1 MAQEML
7 GLYLTDKEVWGNDHA
22 ELGALFYGMALAQGS
37 DVAVHDLALALLM
50 SEEKSPSEDFNFM
63 LDSIVCNKAIEDGWQ
78 SSQLTLA
85 ELYTEQGNEDSKR
98 FGFELYE
105 TLSQRDRESFKA
117 RHGYDG
123 LALAKIFFNLGYCY
137 EHGQGTSIDL
147 EAADNAYSRAVDNGL
162 VSALISRANL
172 RVNVDAWSGGHAVN
186 EAIVFCEQALKE
198 EQNWLTVDLVSDLYL
213 GSEDEKLRNRQRAIE
228 LIDTT
233 FVEDTTV
240 DVALAPIISEKFARF
255 GEIEEAWKWSKVFQI
270 LAADDL
276 HDILS
281 ERDRFAEILPRFLGL
296 ITDEPLLD
304 KDKLIRL
311 TEQATRITE
320 RFRDNRKS

>member
-50 SEEKSPSEDFNFM
+50 SEEKNPSEDFNFM
-63 LDSIVCNKAIEDGWQ
+63 LTQLVCNKAIEDGWQ

-105 TLSQRDRESFKA
+105 TLSQRDRESFKV

-147 EAADNAYSRAVDNGL
+147 EAADTNYSRAVDNGL

-186 EAIVFCEQALKE
+186 EAIVFA
-198 EQNWLTVDLVSDLYL
+198 S
-213 GSEDEKLRNRQRAIE
+213 
-228 LIDTT
+228 
-233 FVEDTTV
+233 
-240 DVALAPIISEKFARF
+240 
-255 GEIEEAWKWSKVFQI
+255 
-270 LAADDL
+270 
-276 HDILS
+276 
-281 ERDRFAEILPRFLGL
+281 
-296 ITDEPLLD
+296 
-304 KDKLIRL
+304 RL
-311 TEQATRITE
+311 
-320 RFRDNRKS
+320 